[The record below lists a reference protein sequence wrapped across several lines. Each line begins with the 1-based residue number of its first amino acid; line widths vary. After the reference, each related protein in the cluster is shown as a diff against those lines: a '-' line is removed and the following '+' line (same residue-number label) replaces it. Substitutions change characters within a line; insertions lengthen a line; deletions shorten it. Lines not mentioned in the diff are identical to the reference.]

1 MLMLFNVSLSEWG
14 LSIQLTTIEIF
25 VSDLN
30 ENHIFGGI
38 NITL

>member
-1 MLMLFNVSLSEWG
+1 MFILFNVSLSEWG
-14 LSIQLTTIEIF
+14 LSMQLTTIEIL

-30 ENHIFGGI
+30 ENHIFGGT